1 MNFGPGLNEESTDT
15 QKRKKDMN
23 EIFCLL
29 KILLPVLFCFPLDIF
44 PKEDYSILVRYLWAR
59 GSAGRAPRSQRG
71 GRGFEPLRVHHHEG
85 SRVFAL
91 LFSWREISRRGS
103 KPQGSAGGGTV
114 RWTVEP
120 ALVRDLREAGRRR
133 KGRGSGPVDPFGS
146 TITKEAGCLPC
157 FSRGVKSAEGVR
169 SRRAAPEAEQS
180 GGLWSR
186 RWLIDTA
193 IP

>member
-1 MNFGPGLNEESTDT
+1 MRK
-15 QKRKKDMN
+15 QKHRGREQKPKGWRRDMN
-23 EIFCLL
+23 MISMRFAES
-29 KILLPVLFCFPLDIF
+29 CFLSFSVFSLDIF
-44 PKEDYSILVRYLWAR
+44 AKEEYSILVRYLWAR

-91 LFSWREISRRGS
+91 LFSCREISRRGS

-133 KGRGSGPVDPFGS
+133 KGRGSGPVDPFGVS
-146 TITKEAGCLPC
+146 LH
-157 FSRGVKSAEGVR
+157 
-169 SRRAAPEAEQS
+169 PEILHIAVVS
-180 GGLWSR
+180 
-186 RWLIDTA
+186 
-193 IP
+193 

>member
-1 MNFGPGLNEESTDT
+1 MNMISMRFAES
-15 QKRKKDMN
+15 
-23 EIFCLL
+23 
-29 KILLPVLFCFPLDIF
+29 CFLSFSVFSLDIF
-44 PKEDYSILVRYLWAR
+44 AKEEYSILVRYLWAR

-91 LFSWREISRRGS
+91 LFSCREISRRGS

-133 KGRGSGPVDPFGS
+133 KGCDSRPVGPFGS
-146 TITKEAGCLPC
+146 TIMEKTGICSLLFSCCEPGRRGSKPQGSAG
-157 FSRGVKSAEGVR
+157 GGTVR
-169 SRRAAPEAEQS
+169 WTVEPA
-180 GGLWSR
+180 LVN
-186 RWLIDTA
+186 
-193 IP
+193 

>member
-1 MNFGPGLNEESTDT
+1 MKNRPAHKS
-15 QKRKKDMN
+15 KKKDMN

-29 KILLPVLFCFPLDIF
+29 KILQPVLFCFSLDIF

-85 SRVFAL
+85 SREFAL
-91 LFSWREISRRGS
+91 LFSCREISRRGS
-103 KPQGSAGGGTV
+103 KPQGSAGCGRV

-133 KGRGSGPVDPFGS
+133 KGRESGPVGPFGS
-146 TITKEAGCLPC
+146 TITKDCLRQ
-157 FSRGVKSAEGVR
+157 FSLLYFLR
-169 SRRAAPEAEQS
+169 
-180 GGLWSR
+180 L
-186 RWLIDTA
+186 
-193 IP
+193 

>member
-1 MNFGPGLNEESTDT
+1 MISVRFAGL
-15 QKRKKDMN
+15 
-23 EIFCLL
+23 
-29 KILLPVLFCFPLDIF
+29 CFLSFSVFSLDIF
-44 PKEDYSILVRYLWAR
+44 AKEEYSILVRDLWAR

-91 LFSWREISRRGS
+91 LFSCRKLSRRGS

-133 KGRGSGPVDPFGS
+133 KGCDSRPVGPFGS
-146 TITKEAGCLPC
+146 TIMEKTGICSLL
-157 FSRGVKSAEGVR
+157 FFV
-169 SRRAAPEAEQS
+169 
-180 GGLWSR
+180 L
-186 RWLIDTA
+186 
-193 IP
+193 